1 MEPDERHVAAFE
13 SPDPTGRTTAKIS
26 GDTAVDLSID
36 LSSERPH
43 ATGEGLRPDRSMRWL
58 GAAMAGGAVVL
69 LGIVG
74 IVRATDDS
82 PSDAGTVAAS
92 SDVPRL
98 EPQLREPLQTLVIG
112 METIRLESMTAEFIR
127 NTDRPLARVSRRPT
141 KPTPTP
147 AATPASSARR
157 PRPAEPAATERPA
170 QSGGNHRGDAP
181 PSFSALPA
189 PPPSDAPPADAPSP
203 SEIEPP
209 PVEDEPTATPP
220 SPS

>member
-43 ATGEGLRPDRSMRWL
+43 ATGEALRPDRSMRWL
-58 GAAMAGGAVVL
+58 GAAMAGVAVVL
-69 LGIVG
+69 LAIVG
-74 IVRATDDS
+74 VVRASDDS
-82 PSDAGTVAAS
+82 PPDTAAAADS
-92 SDVPRL
+92 SEVPRL
-98 EPQLREPLQTLVIG
+98 VPQLREPLQTLVIG

-141 KPTPTP
+141 KP
-147 AATPASSARR
+147 AATPASGVRR
-157 PRPAEPAATERPA
+157 SRTGDATATERPA
-170 QSGGNHRGDAP
+170 PHADTPAGT
-181 PSFSALPA
+181 PSFRALPA
-189 PPPSDAPPADAPSP
+189 PPPADAPPV
-203 SEIEPP
+203 EPP
-209 PVEDEPTATPP
+209 APPEGEPAPVADEPPASPP

>member
-69 LGIVG
+69 LTIVG

-82 PSDAGTVAAS
+82 SPDAAAS

-141 KPTPTP
+141 KPTPT
-147 AATPASSARR
+147 ATPASGARR
-157 PRPAEPAATERPA
+157 PRTAEPTATERPA
-170 QSGGNHRGDAP
+170 RQGGDHSGDAP
-181 PSFSALPA
+181 PSFRALPA
-189 PPPSDAPPADAPSP
+189 PPPSDAPPTDAPAP

-209 PVEDEPTATPP
+209 PVEDEPTAAPP

>member
-36 LSSERPH
+36 LSTERPH
-43 ATGEGLRPDRSMRWL
+43 ATGEALRPDRSMRWL
-58 GAAMAGGAVVL
+58 GAAMAGVAVVL
-69 LGIVG
+69 LAIVG

-82 PSDAGTVAAS
+82 PPDAGTVAAS

-141 KPTPTP
+141 KPTPT
-147 AATPASSARR
+147 ATPASGARR
-157 PRPAEPAATERPA
+157 PRTAEPAVTERPA
-170 QSGGNHRGDAP
+170 HPSGNHRGDAP

-189 PPPSDAPPADAPSP
+189 PPPSDTPPADAPAL
-203 SEIEPP
+203 SEIEPPP
-209 PVEDEPTATPP
+209 PVEDEPPASPP

>member
-36 LSSERPH
+36 LSTERPH
-43 ATGEGLRPDRSMRWL
+43 ATGESLRPDRSMRWL

-69 LGIVG
+69 LAIVG

-82 PSDAGTVAAS
+82 PPDAGTVAAS

-141 KPTPTP
+141 KPTSTPT
-147 AATPASSARR
+147 ATPASGARR
-157 PRPAEPAATERPA
+157 PRTAEPAVTGR
-170 QSGGNHRGDAP
+170 GGRHGGDAP

-189 PPPSDAPPADAPSP
+189 PPPSDAPPADVPAPA
-203 SEIEPP
+203 EIEPP
-209 PVEDEPTATPP
+209 PVDDEPPASPP